1 MTRVANFMVGV
12 SLKTRVT
19 ERESDV
25 LGKHG
30 KQMVRL
36 FTPEKKTYK
45 TSVEGPCHRR
55 RVEAV
60 SLHQSALP
68 THEQSLSL
76 TESIPPTHTALSGG
90 DFVGYIEPNDEIGQR
105 PAVLSLPS
113 LVTISWIV
121 QRGLN
126 GQVIGWSS
134 HPTFHPSRPASTPGR
149 PRECGGAW
157 QRPRRKD
164 ILVLVCSASQCR
176 TSLR

>member
-1 MTRVANFMVGV
+1 MAIAESLEQSTDANFMVGV

-36 FTPEKKTYK
+36 YTPEKKTYK
-45 TSVEGPCHRR
+45 RSMEGPCHRR

-76 TESIPPTHTALSGG
+76 TESIPPTHKALSGG
-90 DFVGYIEPNDEIGQR
+90 DFVGSEK
-105 PAVLSLPS
+105 LSQMMKS
-113 LVTISWIV
+113 DS
-121 QRGLN
+121 
-126 GQVIGWSS
+126 
-134 HPTFHPSRPASTPGR
+134 GR
-149 PRECGGAW
+149 R
-157 QRPRRKD
+157 
-164 ILVLVCSASQCR
+164 SCR
-176 TSLR
+176 CRH